1 MKDNQVRLSL
11 YFVAW
16 KVIFTVALLIVCT
29 PVQAATNGQRVASG
43 LSRPV
48 FVTAPPGDTSRLFI
62 VEQWTGRIKILNRD
76 SNTINAAPFL
86 TVPGLSTGSEQ
97 GLLGLAFDPNYATN
111 GRFYVD
117 YTDSSGN
124 TQVRRYER
132 SGSDSNLANPASSL
146 PILSIAQP
154 QSNHNGGWLGF
165 GPNGYLYI
173 GSGDGGGDYDDDAGH
188 DVSVGNG
195 QSLNTML
202 GKMLRVDINND
213 AFPAD
218 PNKNY
223 AIPASNP
230 FAAGGGLPEIWAYG
244 LRNPWRPSFDRATGN
259 LWIADVGQ
267 ATREEI
273 DFQTASSPGGVNYGW
288 RLREGLIQT
297 PTAVGGPKPTGA
309 VDPIFDYPHSGG
321 GVSGISVTGGYVYR
335 GPIAELQGQY
345 FFSDYGNPKIWTL
358 TYDGATLTGPVDFT
372 PQLFPNAGAYN
383 QIVSFGEDG
392 EGNLYIVDLD
402 GEVFKV
408 GPEPVWSGASSAN
421 NLWTTAANWGSLHPA
436 IGSRLKFGTLAP
448 GGQIISHNDLTGTPQ
463 YNGLRFQPNAA
474 AYTLE
479 GNPIGLTGAAI
490 NESANDQIIALP
502 LVLGAGGGSFDTGAK
517 NLTVSS
523 VISGAAELIKVGS
536 GALKLKASNIYT
548 GNTTISQGTLILDG
562 GDLSDTSVINVAN
575 VAVFAVQ
582 SGTPVVGH
590 IRGQGATVVTGS
602 STVLTALSIIQ
613 NSLSVGSAAA
623 MFSQPTTGGPMALS
637 DDLNSLPEPSN
648 LILLG
653 VGVIGFISYALR
665 RRRGYDNHPSRAP
678 FARRV

>member
-1 MKDNQVRLSL
+1 MKDNHFLLGIFLDVR
-11 YFVAW
+11 
-16 KVIFTVALLIVCT
+16 KVTFAAALLMACT
-29 PVQAATNGQRVASG
+29 PVQAAINSMRVASG

-48 FVTAPPGDTSRLFI
+48 YVTAPPDDTNRLFI
-62 VEQWTGRIKILNRD
+62 VEQWTGKIKILNRD
-76 SNTINAAPFL
+76 GNAINATPFL
-86 TVPGLSTGSEQ
+86 TISGLSTGSEQ
-97 GLLGLAFDPNYATN
+97 GLLGLAFDPNYAAN
-111 GRFYVD
+111 GRFYVN

-132 SGSDSNLANPASSL
+132 SSSDPNLANPASSL

-173 GSGDGGGDYDDDAGH
+173 SSGDGGGDYDDDAGH

-195 QSLNTML
+195 QSLGTML

-223 AIPASNP
+223 AIPVSNP

-273 DFQTASSPGGVNYGW
+273 NFQTASSLGGVNYGW

-297 PTAVGGPKPTGA
+297 PNAVGGPKPPGA

-345 FFSDYGNPKIWTL
+345 FFSDYGNPKLWTL
-358 TYDGATLTGPVDFT
+358 TYDGTTLSGPLDLT
-372 PQLFPNAGAYN
+372 SQLVPNVGVYN

-408 GPEPVWSGASSAN
+408 GPDRTDHPSGDAEKVSVANGRVTRIHRNIAESDAHGEYTGVACFSAN
-421 NLWTTAANWGSLHPA
+421 GAV
-436 IGSRLKFGTLAP
+436 RLREHYHRNCQQFAGKVFSDGRTFEKAYLIQLFQKMVEAGEQFAHVDTP
-448 GGQIISHNDLTGTPQ
+448 GGYIEIDTQQD
-463 YNGLRFQPNAA
+463 
-474 AYTLE
+474 
-479 GNPIGLTGAAI
+479 
-490 NESANDQIIALP
+490 
-502 LVLGAGGGSFDTGAK
+502 FDHARRCW
-517 NLTVSS
+517 TV
-523 VISGAAELIKVGS
+523 
-536 GALKLKASNIYT
+536 
-548 GNTTISQGTLILDG
+548 
-562 GDLSDTSVINVAN
+562 DT
-575 VAVFAVQ
+575 
-582 SGTPVVGH
+582 
-590 IRGQGATVVTGS
+590 
-602 STVLTALSIIQ
+602 
-613 NSLSVGSAAA
+613 
-623 MFSQPTTGGPMALS
+623 
-637 DDLNSLPEPSN
+637 EPSQATEATK
-648 LILLG
+648 L
-653 VGVIGFISYALR
+653 
-665 RRRGYDNHPSRAP
+665 
-678 FARRV
+678 